1 VINHKKNNM
10 KTRILT
16 LLLVVVF
23 YSSHG
28 QLIQGTIKSGVGTNE
43 IEVWIRPDFNN
54 TTQYIAQMGFPIAF
68 PVSAPRLPTG
78 MSVTLDPQFI
88 TDFGNNYAVTVNPIA
103 HNTANTENYFNIVL
117 IRSGGGASNP
127 QTWVAGTEYRVLT
140 ATFIPASGPGSKVK
154 LADYQDGG
162 SDGQGYYY
170 VADGNANYYISANS
184 ATNFY
189 GSTESGAGGSAAA
202 GFAETNALIT
212 LPVNL
217 LKFSGYKNGSK
228 NTLQW
233 TTASEQNNYGFE
245 IQRSLDGVTFSHVGF
260 VSALSSNGNSSVNL
274 NYVYDDNK
282 PTGNK
287 QYYRLK
293 QIDIDRRGKL
303 SNVVVVTGNKPGA
316 LSLGAIYPNPSR
328 NQVNVIIQSPRDG
341 LVQISVVD
349 LAGRLLNQQVENVGA
364 GSNSVI
370 LDISQF
376 SKGGYFLQVNERG
389 ESTKV
394 TTLITKQ

>member
-1 VINHKKNNM
+1 M

-78 MSVTLDPQFI
+78 MSVTLDAQFI
-88 TDFGNNYAVTVNPIA
+88 TDFGNNYTVTVNPIA

-170 VADGNANYYISANS
+170 TADGNANYYISPNS

-228 NTLQW
+228 NSLQW

-245 IQRSLDGVTFSHVGF
+245 VQRSLDGVTFSPVGF
-260 VSALSSNGNSSVNL
+260 VSALSSSGNSSVNL
-274 NYVYDDNK
+274 NYVFDDNK
-282 PTGNK
+282 PVGNK

-293 QIDIDRRGKL
+293 QVDIDRRGKL
-303 SNVVVVTGNKPGA
+303 SNVVVVTGDKPRS
-316 LSLGAIYPNPSR
+316 LSLGAIYPNPSTTL
-328 NQVNVIIQSPRDG
+328 VNVIIHSPNDAIAEIR
-341 LVQISVVD
+341 LTD
-349 LAGRLLNQQVENVGA
+349 LTGKVLKRQLESIGT
-364 GSNSVI
+364 GSNSVV

-376 SKGGYFLQVNERG
+376 PRGGYFIQVNERG
-389 ESTKV
+389 ESSKV
-394 TTLITKQ
+394 STLITRQ

>member
-1 VINHKKNNM
+1 M

-88 TDFGNNYAVTVNPIA
+88 TDFGNNYTVTVNPIA

-117 IRSGGGASNP
+117 IRSGAGASDP
-127 QTWVAGTEYRVLT
+127 QDWDAGTEYRVLT

-170 VADGNANYYISANS
+170 VADGNANYYISSNS

-189 GSTESGAGGSAAA
+189 SSTESGAGGSPAA

-228 NTLQW
+228 NILQW

-245 IQRSLDGVTFSHVGF
+245 VQRSLDGETYAPVGF
-260 VSALSSNGNSSVNL
+260 VSALSSNGNSSINL
-274 NYVYDDNK
+274 NYVFDDNNPIGK
-282 PTGNK
+282 K

-293 QIDIDRRGKL
+293 QVDIDRRGKL
-303 SNVVVVTGNKPGA
+303 SNVVVVTGDKPRS
-316 LSLGAIYPNPSR
+316 LSIGAIFPNPSTT
-328 NQVNVIIQSPRDG
+328 QVNVIIHSPKDG
-341 LVQISVVD
+341 LAEISLVD
-349 LAGRLLNQQVENVGA
+349 LGGKILKRQVENIGV
-364 GSNSVI
+364 GSNSVV

-376 SKGGYFLQVNERG
+376 SKGGYLLQVNERG